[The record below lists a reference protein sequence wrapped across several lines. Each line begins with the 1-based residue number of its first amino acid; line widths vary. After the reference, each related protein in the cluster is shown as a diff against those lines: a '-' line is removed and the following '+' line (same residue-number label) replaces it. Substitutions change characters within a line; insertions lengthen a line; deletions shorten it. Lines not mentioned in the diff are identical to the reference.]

1 MRSAKMDRSKTAEAA
16 FATELASL
24 HRGIRRMHSLNGEYA
39 DESKKL
45 LRVSLKYIDELN
57 KVRKYACPLSTNIL
71 LSSILEALLLAL
83 ILQNSATARKTKV
96 WIRVDKDESRR
107 RQRFSPEIPLFHFA
121 ELIELVDEMRLLR
134 TTGVQK
140 RIDTMHIDDLQ
151 KLFNIDCADLIKAN
165 TWDAKRNHELMHRLR
180 EFRNAVH
187 PLRIISTCDTSSS
200 TEFVTAVWIGLRL
213 LAVLNDIFGFQSSI
227 T

>member
-71 LSSILEALLLAL
+71 LSSIL
-83 ILQNSATARKTKV
+83 
-96 WIRVDKDESRR
+96 ESRR